1 MQVTSLTLPTPQ
13 AFRFPFLSLRDWAMQ
28 MKAGWE
34 PVGAGSLLAT
44 SYPLCPKLFFFF
56 LLLSL
61 GTRRTI
67 NRLYNSRHLDP
78 SISS

>member
-13 AFRFPFLSLRDWAMQ
+13 AFLFPLLSLRDWAMQ

-34 PVGAGSLLAT
+34 QVAFLPLLTPV
-44 SYPLCPKLFFFF
+44 PKAVFF

-61 GTRRTI
+61 GTRRAI
-67 NRLYNSRHLDP
+67 NRLYNSRHLDH

>member
-13 AFRFPFLSLRDWAMQ
+13 AFRFAFLSQ

-34 PVGAGSLLAT
+34 QVAFLPLLTPCAQ
-44 SYPLCPKLFFFF
+44 SCFFF

-61 GTRRTI
+61 GTRRAI
-67 NRLYNSRHLDP
+67 NRLYNSRHLDQI
-78 SISS
+78 ISS

>member
-13 AFRFPFLSLRDWAMQ
+13 AFLFPFLSLRDWAMQ

-34 PVGAGSLLAT
+34 QVAFLPLLTPYAQ
-44 SYPLCPKLFFFF
+44 SCFFFF

>member
-13 AFRFPFLSLRDWAMQ
+13 AFLFPFLSLRDWAMQ

-34 PVGAGSLLAT
+34 QVAFLPLLTPCAQ
-44 SYPLCPKLFFFF
+44 SCFFFW
-56 LLLSL
+56 LLSL
-61 GTRRTI
+61 GTRRAI
-67 NRLYNSRHLDP
+67 NRLYNSRHLDQ

>member
-13 AFRFPFLSLRDWAMQ
+13 AFRFPFLSLRDWALQ

-34 PVGAGSLLAT
+34 QVAFLPLLTPCAQ
-44 SYPLCPKLFFFF
+44 SCFF

-61 GTRRTI
+61 GTRRAI
-67 NRLYNSRHLDP
+67 NRLYNSRHLDQI
-78 SISS
+78 ISS